1 MATQNERLAGSL
13 EILATVQ
20 QDGVVRSSSL
30 SRTHRERLIK
40 SGFLQEVINGWLIV
54 TNPAAADGASTVWY
68 ASFWSF
74 VAQYLASRFGDDYC
88 LAPEA
93 SLKRHVGADLIPRQV
108 AVVVRSRVNQTI
120 NFPFDTSLVI
130 YQTHEDLPAERVQ
143 RGGLW
148 LMGLPDVLCRIPAAF
163 FRSYPEDAEIAL
175 RMVRDPGPLLRILL
189 TGSNVVVAGRLAGA
203 YAFLGEPA
211 AAERIK
217 KTMEAAG
224 QAIRTTNPFEREEP
238 LLGRYPRVTSPHVA
252 RIQALWAA
260 MRTDVLRVFPAAEQ
274 EWPEPDAYLAQME
287 ERYVADAYNSLSI
300 EGYRV
305 TPDLIRRVRQGDWQP
320 DLSASDSRESDALA
334 ARGYY
339 QAFQAVKDSLRAILG
354 GAAAADVAERDFQGW
369 HREMF
374 APAVLA
380 GILDAAQ
387 IAGYRNHPVYLR
399 GSRYVPPASEAVLD
413 AMDALFGLLK
423 SETDPAVRAVL
434 GHFVFVYV
442 HPYPDGNGRIGRFL
456 MNAMFC
462 SGGYPWTVIRHSRR
476 MEYLA
481 ALETASTRHDIVP
494 FANFLH
500 EEMRAPQKAL

>member
-1 MATQNERLAGSL
+1 MATRNEKIAGSL
-13 EILATVQ
+13 EALADVQ
-20 QDGVVRSSSL
+20 RDGVVRSSGL

-40 SGFLQEVINGWLIV
+40 SGFLKEVINGWLVV
-54 TNPAAADGASTVWY
+54 TNPGAAEGDSTVWY

-74 VAQYLASRFGDDYC
+74 LAQYLTSRFEDDYC

-93 SLKRHVGADLIPRQV
+93 SLKRHVGADQIPRQV
-108 AVVVRSRVNQTI
+108 GVVVRSAINQTI
-120 NFPFDTSLVI
+120 NFPFGTSLVI
-130 YQTHEDLPAERVQ
+130 YRTQEELPAERI
-143 RGGLW
+143 RKDGLW
-148 LMGLPDVLCRIPAAF
+148 LMGLPDALCRIPTAF

-175 RMVRDPGPLLRILL
+175 RMLRDPGPLLRILL

-203 YAFLGEPA
+203 YAFLGEPNI
-211 AAERIK
+211 AERIR

-224 QAIRTTNPFEREEP
+224 QSVRPANPFEREEP
-238 LLGRYPRVTSPHVA
+238 LLGRHPRVTSPHVA
-252 RIQALWAA
+252 RIRALWAE
-260 MRTDVLRVFPAAEQ
+260 MRSDVLDVFPATEQ
-274 EWPEPDAYLAQME
+274 KLASADGYLAQVE
-287 ERYVADAYNSLSI
+287 DRYVVDAYNSLSI

-305 TPDLIRRVRQGDWQP
+305 TPDLIRRVREGGWQP
-320 DLSASDSRESDALA
+320 DASASDSREADALA

-339 QAFQAVKDSLRAILG
+339 QAFQAVKESLRSILD
-354 GAAAADVAERDFQGW
+354 GAPAADVAERDFQGW

-380 GILDAAQ
+380 GVLDAAQ

-413 AMDALFGLLK
+413 AMDALFDLLRA
-423 SETDPAVRAVL
+423 EDNPAVCAVL

-462 SGGYPWTVIRHSRR
+462 SGAYPWTVIRQSRR
-476 MEYLA
+476 AEYLA
-481 ALETASTRHDIVP
+481 ALETASTQHDIGP
-494 FANFLH
+494 FAAFVS
-500 EEMRAPQKAL
+500 EEMYAPQDAS